1 MANTLAL
8 LVGPGDVSL
17 AVSTGGVDFFWMPGD
32 EDGVTTT
39 PVVSYRRKKHYTR
52 KDDLIEIYAA
62 NPQDAPVNDPV
73 IRSPKVAKPARTVE
87 KAEPEQSIPIANIE
101 ALAREYDQFQV
112 FQKALKQK
120 QWERMAKLYERLT
133 DEQDVEL
140 LLMYA

>member
-17 AVSTGGVDFFWMPGD
+17 AVSTGGVDFFWMPGA
-32 EDGVTTT
+32 EDGST

-62 NPQDAPVNDPV
+62 NPQDAPVNDSV

-87 KAEPEQSIPIANIE
+87 QAEPEQSIPIANIE